1 MYRYIALALPLL
13 VAACQTAPPV
23 VDYYRDGD
31 AMEEATRNKRVARTF
46 EAFIASPTYRYSR
59 DYWRGGAI
67 EQYNPAGSYVE
78 ILRDVQRGRLYINGQ
93 IAMDF
98 PVSTGKAG
106 GHETPAGS
114 FRISEKKREHRSSL
128 YGSCVDAQGHAVQRQ
143 VHSADS
149 APSGTRFEGTAM
161 PYWMRFN
168 GAIGMH
174 TGPIPRE
181 GASHGCVR
189 VPEQACSIL
198 YDKLAVGSR
207 VIVK

>member
-1 MYRYIALALPLL
+1 MYRYLALALPLL
-13 VAACQTAPPV
+13 VTACQTTPE
-23 VDYYRDGD
+23 DLYRDGD
-31 AMEEATRNKRVARTF
+31 ALEEATRNVRLSRTF

-67 EQYNPAGSYVE
+67 EQYNPAGSHVE
-78 ILRDVQRGRLYINGQ
+78 ILRDVQRGRLYINGK

-106 GHETPAGS
+106 GHETPAGT
-114 FRISEKKREHRSSL
+114 FRITEKKLEHRSSL
-128 YGSCVDAQGHAVQRQ
+128 YGSFVDSQGNAVQRK
-143 VHSADS
+143 VHSADR
-149 APSGTRFEGTAM
+149 APAGTRFEGTAM

-198 YDKLAVGSR
+198 FNKLSVGSQ

>member
-13 VAACQTAPPV
+13 VTACQTTPEKF
-23 VDYYRDGD
+23 YREGD
-31 AMEEATRNKRVARTF
+31 ALEEATRNKRVSRTF

-78 ILRDVQRGRLYINGQ
+78 ILRDVQRGRLYINGK

-106 GHETPAGS
+106 GHETPAGT
-114 FRISEKKREHRSSL
+114 FRITEKKREHHSSL
-128 YGSCVDAQGHAVQRQ
+128 YGSFVDSQGNAVQRK
-143 VHSADS
+143 VHSADP
-149 APSGTRFEGTAM
+149 APAGTRFEGTAM

-198 YDKLAVGSR
+198 FNKLSVGSR